1 FLKPVSRSDVLDYM
15 KVLSRIS
22 MDLQTM
28 LKEVKAKQY
37 KSKCEFKDD
46 LDLMW
51 SNCFVYTSTEVPS
64 PPHPRH

>member
-1 FLKPVSRSDVLDYM
+1 FLKPVSRSDMLDYM
-15 KVLSRIS
+15 KVLSWIS

-28 LKEVKAKQY
+28 LKKVKARQY
-37 KSKCEFKDD
+37 KSKHEFKDH

-64 PPHPRH
+64 PPCPQH